1 LGNNYP
7 FYLGKEAVRQILLE
21 SEKLKDIQNVELK
34 YYLITESLMMEEK
47 KDMEKVISEVLLKN
61 YIYDY
66 PKEKEDIKKCLKDV
80 KVEVRE
86 IGTKDLIQ
94 EKVLKQ
100 CFIEKVKEIDVKI
113 EEEIIKEAMK
123 RFKTVDTVVL
133 EGKKTYL
140 LSGLNIEEQK
150 MLSVKSTTRIEDI
163 NRYTELKKRNNQNDK
178 LLFVLVQR
186 TTNERIVELMKRYE
200 KERSSIV
207 PGITIEA
214 VAEQLMEGKDLKNL
228 EKPTETSLNEQSLK
242 FKDKLDKKYT
252 EKEIIAA
259 GQIINKKGQEI
270 SLDLLKQELGKI
282 DVGYMEKGRE
292 LYSAHKGKINMGL
305 GVAAAAGIGYLG
317 YKWLKGK
324 KQESSS
330 SSSSSDENKSNRKS
344 KRKSNRKSKRK
355 SLRKSKRK

>member
-1 LGNNYP
+1 MLGQ
-7 FYLGKEAVRQILLE
+7 V
-21 SEKLKDIQNVELK
+21 
-34 YYLITESLMMEEK
+34 
-47 KDMEKVISEVLLKN
+47 
-61 YIYDY
+61 
-66 PKEKEDIKKCLKDV
+66 
-80 KVEVRE
+80 
-86 IGTKDLIQ
+86 
-94 EKVLKQ
+94 
-100 CFIEKVKEIDVKI
+100 
-113 EEEIIKEAMK
+113 
-123 RFKTVDTVVL
+123 
-133 EGKKTYL
+133 
-140 LSGLNIEEQK
+140 
-150 MLSVKSTTRIEDI
+150 VKSTTRIEDI
-163 NRYTELKKRNNQNDK
+163 NRYKELKKRNNQNDK
-178 LLFVLVQR
+178 LLFQLVQK
-186 TTNERIVELMKRYE
+186 TTDEIIPELMKRYE

-242 FKDKLDKKYT
+242 LKDKLDKKYT

-282 DVGYMEKGRE
+282 DKGYMEKGRE

-355 SLRKSKRK
+355 SLRKSKGK